1 MYRAA
6 GRLAG
11 ERKFAEAEALFRR
24 VLETDPGMTDVW
36 LQLADACSRQG
47 RTDEALAAYKEVIGR
62 DPRNPAALTGATA
75 VLLRAGRIDE
85 ARAHAELTVPVAPAI
100 AHETLARIAV
110 HQRDDNA
117 ARRHARLAQQADPS
131 LPMPAFIEGMIL
143 HGHGQYTAAAE
154 RLLEARRLMASRTEQ
169 LADLNYLAADSMARL
184 ERYAEAEP
192 LFKAELAVFPGH
204 VRARAGLAM
213 MYKATAR
220 DADAERAVEEIVRL
234 SPTPEG
240 RAMAA
245 QLWTMFGEPDRAAA
259 LKTGPRKP
267 PARR

>member
-1 MYRAA
+1 
-6 GRLAG
+6 
-11 ERKFAEAEALFRR
+11 
-24 VLETDPGMTDVW
+24 
-36 LQLADACSRQG
+36 
-47 RTDEALAAYKEVIGR
+47 
-62 DPRNPAALTGATA
+62 
-75 VLLRAGRIDE
+75 
-85 ARAHAELTVPVAPAI
+85 
-100 AHETLARIAV
+100 
-110 HQRDDNA
+110 
-117 ARRHARLAQQADPS
+117 
-131 LPMPAFIEGMIL
+131 
-143 HGHGQYTAAAE
+143 
-154 RLLEARRLMASRTEQ
+154 
-169 LADLNYLAADSMARL
+169 MARL

-220 DADAERAVEEIVRL
+220 DAEAARAVEEIVRL